1 MRIAPLQG
9 QEAELPHGQA
19 EIFQL
24 LDVEAAVLG
33 AGAEV
38 AGAQLPDDVAALEVV
53 GRQATLAGVVGE
65 AAERRAK
72 AARPTYNLTG
82 YPPAVREGYIDGCES
97 AKGTEFARKDA
108 QRFTADPQYSMGWND
123 GFSIC
128 GKR

>member
-1 MRIAPLQG
+1 MSETMRRHAAI
-9 QEAELPHGQA
+9 
-19 EIFQL
+19 L
-24 LDVEAAVLG
+24 LTLLAAG
-33 AGAEV
+33 C
-38 AGAQLPDDVAALEVV
+38 AALHPAPEPQKVE
-53 GRQATLAGVVGE
+53 TPNE